1 MYIILKRKKEIII
14 TSQYSIIH
22 FIGYFFLCQGCE
34 RYTVNDFGIKIF
46 LRKKIIYHIYKFVSL
61 FLIIKYIKYMC
72 ECIFY
77 SYFIIYLNYENMMS

>member
-22 FIGYFFLCQGCE
+22 FIGYFFLYQGCE

-46 LRKKIIYHIYKFVSL
+46 LTNKIIYRIYKFVSL
-61 FLIIKYIKYMC
+61 FLIEIYIKYMY
-72 ECIFY
+72 EHIF
-77 SYFIIYLNYENMMS
+77 ICTL

>member
-46 LRKKIIYHIYKFVSL
+46 LRKKIIYRIYKFVSL
-61 FLIIKYIKYMC
+61 FLIIKYVIHVRMY
-72 ECIFY
+72 IY